1 MKQLEITKG
10 DWELLQDEY
19 WCEVQVKNPLK
30 SICAINSN
38 IEEFK
43 ANGKLI
49 SNAPKLFEAL
59 QDLVRYCEE
68 NKVGAELEFAKDV
81 LLKSGS

>member
-1 MKQLEITKG
+1 MKKLEITKG

-19 WCEVQVKNPLK
+19 WCEVQIKNPLK
-30 SICAINSN
+30 SLCAINSN

-49 SNAPKLFEAL
+49 SNAPKLYEAL
-59 QDLVRYCEE
+59 QDLVRYCED
-68 NKVGAELEFAKDV
+68 NNVGAELEFAKDV
-81 LLKSGS
+81 LLKSSS

>member
-1 MKQLEITKG
+1 MIQLEITKG

-49 SNAPKLFEAL
+49 SNASKLFEAL
-59 QDLVRYCEE
+59 QDLVRYCED
-68 NKVGAELEFAKDV
+68 NNVGAELEFAKDV

>member
-1 MKQLEITKG
+1 MKKLEITKG
-10 DWELLQDEY
+10 KWEFYQKEH
-19 WCEVQVKNPLK
+19 WCEVQIKEPLK

-49 SNAPKLFEAL
+49 SNASKLYEAL
-59 QDLVRYCEE
+59 KDLVRYCED
-68 NKVGAELEFAKDV
+68 NNVGAELEFAKDV
-81 LLKSGS
+81 LLKSSS

>member
-1 MKQLEITKG
+1 MTRKEITKG

-19 WCEVQVKNPLK
+19 WCEVQDKNPLK

-59 QDLVRYCEE
+59 QGLVSYCEE

-81 LLKSGS
+81 LLKSVL

>member
-1 MKQLEITKG
+1 MKKLEITKG

-19 WCEVQVKNPLK
+19 WCEVQIKNPLK

-49 SNAPKLFEAL
+49 SNAPRLFEAL

-81 LLKSGS
+81 LIKSGS